1 MEFSYSFTNMSGL
14 LDNFT
19 AKELTV
25 WAVIVNKIVMATHVG
40 PAETYSH
47 PLSEAVDIS
56 LVQFSDE
63 RGFAKLGD
71 IWDGQK
77 FRSPNG
83 KVRSR

>member
-1 MEFSYSFTNMSGL
+1 MEFSYYSTNMSGL

-25 WAVIVNKIVMATHVG
+25 WAVIVDKIVVATHIG

-47 PLSEAVDIS
+47 PLSEAVEIS

-63 RGFAKLGD
+63 RGFARVGD

-77 FRSPNG
+77 FRSLNG